1 MELIKGKYFSTIG
14 LGFFSEDYNENYSM
28 TPYLKL
34 FIGIFSEN
42 GEKIYLDSKDIKLP
56 ASLEAI
62 SKEFE
67 SLIFKVEN
75 PDFDD
80 EIAY

>member
-1 MELIKGKYFSTIG
+1 MELTNGKYFSTIG
-14 LGFFSEDYNENYSM
+14 LGFLSEIDKENYSL

-34 FIGIFSEN
+34 FIGILSPD

-56 ASLEAI
+56 TSLEAI
-62 SKEFE
+62 NKEFE
-67 SLIFKVEN
+67 SLIFKIEN

>member
-1 MELIKGKYFSTIG
+1 MELTNGKYFSTIG
-14 LGFFSEDYNENYSM
+14 LGFLSEIEAENFAM

-34 FIGIFSEN
+34 FVGIFSEN

-56 ASLEAI
+56 TSLEAI

-67 SLIFKVEN
+67 SLIFRIEN
-75 PDFDD
+75 PDYQD

>member
-1 MELIKGKYFSTIG
+1 MELTNGKYFSTIG
-14 LGFFSEDYNENYSM
+14 LGFLSGIEDENFAM

-34 FIGIFSEN
+34 FVGIFSEN

-56 ASLEAI
+56 TSLEAI

-67 SLIFKVEN
+67 SLIFRIEN
-75 PDFDD
+75 PDYQD

>member
-1 MELIKGKYFSTIG
+1 MELINGKYFSTIG
-14 LGFFSEDYNENYSM
+14 LGFLSEIENENYSM

-34 FIGIFSEN
+34 FVGVFSEN

-56 ASLEAI
+56 TSLEAI
-62 SKEFE
+62 NKEFE
-67 SLIFKVEN
+67 SLIFKIEN

>member
-1 MELIKGKYFSTIG
+1 MELINGKYFSTIG
-14 LGFFSEDYNENYSM
+14 LGFLSEIENENYSM

-34 FIGIFSEN
+34 FVGVFSEN
-42 GEKIYLDSKDIKLP
+42 GEKIYLDSKDVRLP
-56 ASLEAI
+56 TSLEAI
-62 SKEFE
+62 NKEFE
-67 SLIFKVEN
+67 SLIFKIEN

>member
-1 MELIKGKYFSTIG
+1 MELTKGKYFSTIG
-14 LGFFSEDYNENYSM
+14 LGFLSGNDKENYNL

-42 GEKIYLDSKDIKLP
+42 GEKIYLDCKDIKMP
-56 ASLEAI
+56 TSLEAI

-67 SLIFKVEN
+67 SLIFRIEN
-75 PDFDD
+75 PDYQD